1 MSHTPGMPKPIQ
13 PVPAPITISRLQET
27 VEKLPD
33 SKTKKQAVGEYLYP
47 RIHAMTNPNIAGKIT
62 GMLLEMDIP
71 ELVKLS
77 EDASLLRK
85 RVSEAI
91 EVLRSAWSQDER
103 MRQSL
108 ELLKMKD
115 A

>member
-1 MSHTPGMPKPIQ
+1 MPKPVAPAVPT
-13 PVPAPITISRLQET
+13 PVTINRLQET

-33 SKTKKQAVGEYLYP
+33 LKSKKQAVGEFLYP
-47 RIHAMTNPNIAGKIT
+47 RIHSLTNPNIAGKIT
-62 GMLLEMDIP
+62 GMLLEMDIH

-77 EDASLLRK
+77 DDQLLLRR
-85 RVSEAI
+85 RVGEAI
-91 EVLRSAWSQDER
+91 EVLRGAWSADEK